1 MRIKDVP
8 ISPAYLVWHDAFD
21 NGAMDVY
28 PQGSFETAQK
38 TAEERNERNAQ
49 TGNDDAGIW
58 RAYTKLPRVKV
69 YKFHPEENR
78 P

>member
-28 PQGSFETAQK
+28 PKSSFEFALK
-38 TAEERNERNAQ
+38 LAEERNEQNARQ
-49 TGNDDAGIW
+49 GYDDAGFW

-69 YKFHPEENR
+69 YRFHPEEN
-78 P
+78 